1 MVPLFCNEY
10 ESGMY
15 SLLVSSVRGKYKV
28 AIVKL
33 LSAFVLSAGIVI
45 LFSVAEYICVDF
57 MVGLDNSTFP
67 LQSLKFF
74 EYSDWY
80 VSLRQAF
87 VIIVLFRHSWCGA
100 VYSFYFSCKC
110 NK

>member
-1 MVPLFCNEY
+1 MSDILFIVCLLIVMVPLFCNEY

-33 LSAFVLSAGIVI
+33 LSVLSAGIVI

-74 EYSDWY
+74 E
-80 VSLRQAF
+80 
-87 VIIVLFRHSWCGA
+87 IISHL
-100 VYSFYFSCKC
+100 
-110 NK
+110 

>member
-57 MVGLDNSTFP
+57 MVDL
-67 LQSLKFF
+67 
-74 EYSDWY
+74 
-80 VSLRQAF
+80 
-87 VIIVLFRHSWCGA
+87 IIVHFH
-100 VYSFYFSCKC
+100 CKV
-110 NK
+110 